1 MNALDILLL
10 LPLLYGAWI
19 GFRKGLIIELATLLA
34 FALGIWG
41 AIHFSDW
48 TAGLLAD
55 AGVES
60 EYMSLIAFTIT
71 FLLIGAGVFFGGKA
85 LEKVINIAA
94 LKPLNK
100 MGGALF
106 GTAKFLMVCSVA
118 LIIVESYDRQSA
130 FLPSD
135 LKEGSLLYTPVKE
148 TSLTLIPAIER
159 SDAYKWNGL
168 QPLPTRNEQPV
179 GMGTNWSFTE

>member
-1 MNALDILLL
+1 MNALDLLL
-10 LPLLYGAWI
+10 ILPLLYGAWI

-48 TAGLLAD
+48 TADLLTG

-60 EYMSLIAFTIT
+60 EYMSLIAFTVT

-94 LKPLNK
+94 LKPINK
-100 MGGALF
+100 MGGAVF
-106 GTAKFLMVCSVA
+106 GTAKFLMVSSVA
-118 LIIVESYDRQSA
+118 LIIIESYDRGNA
-130 FLPSD
+130 FLPAD
-135 LKEGSLLYTPVKE
+135 LKEGSLLYAPVKG
-148 TSLTLIPAIER
+148 TSLAVIPAIEE
-159 SDAYKWNGL
+159 SDAYKWKEFRPIEEGAD
-168 QPLPTRNEQPV
+168 EPV
-179 GMGTNWSFTE
+179 EMRASKTTN